1 MSVLDTINLNGTEY
15 SLAESG
21 GSNSEYKT
29 VTLHTI
35 TLEPSIVL
43 DNTRVLSNTRSTVN
57 GYKTYLIDMSQIT
70 QPLVLTSSLDDS
82 KWSAWGYY
90 VYDSTTDE
98 YTWSNINSGLTMM
111 YNRSGYSGIFVSTN
125 SSDVIFDFYTGID
138 VVTNNGYECGRKGFR
153 SVECEHMPFAPSG
166 DKYFKVIFPI
176 NKTNAYII
184 DVGNA
189 EFVAI
194 KQSVNNQTIS
204 STTNNISSTP
214 TKKILFANMKNRQ
227 AYIEVRASQQGSWR
241 TLCQRGLY
249 LYELTKPEEIVQCR
263 NKNHI
268 SVLAHGLNNFDDL
281 ILSMANGWSGG
292 EFDVR
297 KTSDGVYVFS
307 HETALNG
314 MTIASTT
321 YDTLSAGYVRVY
333 TLDELLEF
341 TLPFDVW
348 YDFDFKTGSEL
359 DAPYLFRRLLKHTNK
374 VAYWGGSIPNTA
386 PPYKNGWPVYDFGGY
401 PPTNDDDI
409 SIYQWYVGGSD
420 LDRTKPYKYFMAS
433 EPNTITLADIKSGT
447 YDGYAFVQPYF
458 HNNADQVYL
467 SDD

>member
-15 SLAESG
+15 SLAGSG

-70 QPLVLTSSLDDS
+70 QPLVLTSSLDDG
-82 KWSAWGYY
+82 KWSCWGYY

-125 SSDVIFDFYTGID
+125 SADVIFDFYTGID

-166 DKYFKVIFPI
+166 DSYFKVIFPI

-189 EFVAI
+189 EFAAI
-194 KQSVNNQTIS
+194 KQSVNNQTII

-263 NKNHI
+263 NKNYI
-268 SVLAHGLNNFDDL
+268 NVLAHGLNNFDDL

-292 EFDVR
+292 EFDIR

-307 HETALNG
+307 HEPALNG
-314 MTIASTT
+314 MTIATTT
-321 YDTLSAGYVRVY
+321 YDVLSSGYVRVY

-341 TLPFDVW
+341 TSPFDIW
-348 YDFDFKTGSEL
+348 YEFDFKTGSVL
-359 DAPYLFRRLLKHTNK
+359 DVPYLFRRLLKHTNK
-374 VAYWGGSIPNTA
+374 VGYWGGSVQGME
-386 PPYKNGWPVYDFGGY
+386 PPYKNGWPVYDFGGS

-409 SIYQWYVGGSD
+409 SVYQWYVGGSD
-420 LDRTKPYKYFMAS
+420 LDRTKPYKYFAADN
-433 EPNTITLADIKSGT
+433 PGTVTLADIKAGT
-447 YDGYAFVQPYF
+447 YDGYAFIQPYF
-458 HNNADQVYL
+458 SGNKEQEYL